1 MIETTRLSTQ
11 FAPAERVS
19 EEEIQRQC
27 HYFTNM
33 ALLRRLL
40 DAVPNM
46 LLMLNKERQTVFAN
60 RTLLDFVG
68 LKDEADVCG
77 LRPGEI
83 LDCIHAF
90 ENEGGCGTTEFCKTC
105 GAVNAVLTSQQGR
118 QDIQEC
124 RISRKGEGEA
134 LDLRVWATPF
144 KIDSE
149 QFTFFTAEDISHE
162 KRRRALE
169 RIFFHDIL
177 NTATGLRGFA
187 ELLSDTD
194 PKELDESREMVYRL
208 AEKLIEEVNAQRELS
223 AAENNELSIHPSPI
237 SSVGLLKDIVDQ
249 YSTHEV
255 ADQRNLRIDSHAE
268 DVTFTTDRTLLGRV
282 IGNMVMNA
290 LEASQPDENV
300 TVGCKVLKEEV
311 QFWVHNPNFMP
322 RDVQLQIFQ
331 RSFSTKGVGRGLG
344 TYSIKLLS
352 ERFLNGRVSFTT
364 STKHGTTFKGSYP
377 LTLNVQNV

>member
-1 MIETTRLSTQ
+1 
-11 FAPAERVS
+11 
-19 EEEIQRQC
+19 
-27 HYFTNM
+27 
-33 ALLRRLL
+33 
-40 DAVPNM
+40 
-46 LLMLNKERQTVFAN
+46 
-60 RTLLDFVG
+60 
-68 LKDEADVCG
+68 
-77 LRPGEI
+77 
-83 LDCIHAF
+83 
-90 ENEGGCGTTEFCKTC
+90 
-105 GAVNAVLTSQQGR
+105 
-118 QDIQEC
+118 
-124 RISRKGEGEA
+124 
-134 LDLRVWATPF
+134 
-144 KIDSE
+144 
-149 QFTFFTAEDISHE
+149 
-162 KRRRALE
+162 
-169 RIFFHDIL
+169 
-177 NTATGLRGFA
+177 
-187 ELLSDTD
+187 
-194 PKELDESREMVYRL
+194 
-208 AEKLIEEVNAQRELS
+208 
-223 AAENNELSIHPSPI
+223 
-237 SSVGLLKDIVDQ
+237 VGLLKDIVDQ